1 MASEEQLDGG
11 KRTKTATR
19 SGNMTATTTTT
30 TTTNGPKKID
40 DDDVRYCEFC
50 GKVMNDLFSPPM
62 LLRRKYCSE
71 RCRSIA
77 TNRLASARLGIP
89 PARRS
94 VSKLSNPLY
103 FN

>member
-1 MASEEQLDGG
+1 MATQEQLGSEENI
-11 KRTKTATR
+11 KRTKTTGK
-19 SGNMTATTTTT
+19 SVFVTTSTTT
-30 TTTNGPKKID
+30 KKLD
-40 DDDVRYCEFC
+40 DDHLRYCEFC
-50 GKVMNDLFSPPM
+50 GKVMNDLFSPPV

-89 PARRS
+89 PARRA

>member
-1 MASEEQLDGG
+1 MQYDKRSKGAKIG
-11 KRTKTATR
+11 KKE
-19 SGNMTATTTTT
+19 
-30 TTTNGPKKID
+30 D
-40 DDDVRYCEFC
+40 DLRYCEFC
-50 GKVMNDLFSPPM
+50 GKPLNGLFSEAA

-71 RCRSIA
+71 KCRSIA

-89 PARRS
+89 PARRA

>member
-1 MASEEQLDGG
+1 MASQEQSN
-11 KRTKTATR
+11 KPTKAAGRNAAT
-19 SGNMTATTTTT
+19 
-30 TTTNGPKKID
+30 KKED
-40 DDDVRYCEFC
+40 ADDVRYCEFC
-50 GKVMNDLFSPPM
+50 GKNLSELFSPQI
-62 LLRRKYCSE
+62 LVRRKYCSE

-89 PARRS
+89 PARRA

>member
-1 MASEEQLDGG
+1 MASQEQLDGN
-11 KRTKTATR
+11 KRTKVSNR
-19 SGNMTATTTTT
+19 SGNAIATT
-30 TTTNGPKKID
+30 TTTNGTKKID
-40 DDDVRYCEFC
+40 DDNVRYCEFC
-50 GKVMNDLFSPPM
+50 GKVMNDLFSPHM

>member
-1 MASEEQLDGG
+1 MASQEQSQKINGNG
-11 KRTKTATR
+11 SKRSKAVAKSVTTITTANTTKK
-19 SGNMTATTTTT
+19 
-30 TTTNGPKKID
+30 PD
-40 DDDVRYCEFC
+40 DDDTRYCEFC
-50 GKVMNDLFSPPM
+50 GKNLNDLFSPHV

-89 PARRS
+89 PARRA